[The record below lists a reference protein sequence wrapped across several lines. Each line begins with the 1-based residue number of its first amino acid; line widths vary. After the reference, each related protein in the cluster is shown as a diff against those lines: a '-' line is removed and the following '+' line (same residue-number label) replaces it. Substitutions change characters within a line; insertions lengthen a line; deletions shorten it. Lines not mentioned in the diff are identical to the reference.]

1 MERFRPSRPFVRLL
15 AAWLLL
21 SFVLMAASAYRGA
34 TVAPVAGEEGA
45 PAGSIAHE
53 AHAGHDGHHGQHAR
67 PGPEEGDEN
76 AAAPSE
82 QPRDHHANHCPLC
95 LHAAAPPASVPP
107 GGLPSLPPTS
117 PQAGFVTAHVPRQT
131 ATPPPARGPPSF
143 S

>member
-1 MERFRPSRPFVRLL
+1 MERFRPSRRFVRLL
-15 AAWLLL
+15 AAWMLL

-34 TVAPVAGEEGA
+34 TVAPATDREGTSAGHAAHGA
-45 PAGSIAHE
+45 HH
-53 AHAGHDGHHGQHAR
+53 AHA
-67 PGPEEGDEN
+67 GPEEGDEN

-117 PQAGFVTAHVPRQT
+117 LQAGFVTAHVPLQA
-131 ATPPPARGPPSF
+131 ATPPPARGPPS
-143 S
+143 SS